1 MSDLLRGGGALAI
14 LLSLAAILLAAYALR
29 KAFRERRQHTGSL
42 LRRVDLLVLA
52 AWALVSSLLPWY
64 SDDFLPFLPKVSM
77 GIGFVYLVVSG
88 FVLRD
93 GIGSLPARRKG

>member
-1 MSDLLRGGGALAI
+1 MSDLFRSGGGLPVLI
-14 LLSLAAILLAAYALR
+14 SLAAILLAIYAIR
-29 KAFRERRQHTGSL
+29 KAFMERRQHAGSL
-42 LRRVDLLVLA
+42 LRRIDLLVLA

-64 SDDFLPFLPKVSM
+64 REDFLPFLPKVSM

-93 GIGSLPARRKG
+93 GMSSLPPQQER